1 MNIRALSAAVVMAG
15 VLLSTGCEFLTSSE
29 SYYYSEAPAATTK
42 SAEESRA
49 EVIEEAT
56 YVTYQELARSTDGME
71 GESIIVTG
79 QIAQVLEDT
88 SVYAGLINIT
98 YVEDDFFAY
107 YDDSIYYSIDKDLL
121 STRILEEDIVT
132 FYGKSL
138 GLITYDSVSGA
149 PITVP
154 GIDVYKVE

>member
-1 MNIRALSAAVVMAG
+1 MNIRALSAVCVMAG

-29 SYYYSEAPAATTK
+29 SYYSEAPAVTTK

-79 QIAQVLEDT
+79 QISQVLEDT
-88 SVYAGLINIT
+88 SSYEGLINIT
-98 YVEDDFFAY
+98 YIEDDYFAY
-107 YDDSIYYSIDKDLL
+107 YDDSIYYFIDKNLL
-121 STRILEEDIVT
+121 SVRLLEEDIVT
-132 FYGKSL
+132 FYGKSR
-138 GLITYDSVSGA
+138 GLITYESVLGS

-154 GIDVYKVE
+154 CIDVYKVE